1 MCRCADEEGSCDR
14 HAKLDLAEVVRACR
28 DRLPALTSAQSRAVE
43 AIAVCRTASLGG
55 HANECDHCGHV
66 ELSYNSC
73 RHRACPKCQSLE
85 QARWLEAQRA
95 TVLPGVE
102 YHHVIFT
109 IPAVLH
115 PIFLGN
121 PAACYGLLFASVS
134 ETLQEVAANPDRLGA
149 RIGLTTVLHTWTQT
163 LLFHPHVH
171 CIVAGGGLAR
181 GEKEWI
187 GCKPGFFLPVR
198 VLSTVFRA
206 KLLEKLQRSFGGES
220 QSMLDQAAKKDWVVY
235 CKPPVAGAEQVL
247 SYLGRYTHR
256 IAISNSRLLSMQ
268 DGRVTFTYRD
278 RADGNTP
285 KTMTLDADQFLRRF
299 LLHVL
304 PDGFVR
310 IRHYGFMANCV
321 RREKVALCRSLLG
334 AAAQPV
340 QKPEKP
346 SWQELLL
353 TLTGK
358 DPSACP
364 CCKLGRMVK
373 KYVLPALVAPRPY
386 SGRAKS
392 P

>member
-1 MCRCADEEGSCDR
+1 
-14 HAKLDLAEVVRACR
+14 
-28 DRLPALTSAQSRAVE
+28 
-43 AIAVCRTASLGG
+43 
-55 HANECDHCGHV
+55 
-66 ELSYNSC
+66 
-73 RHRACPKCQSLE
+73 
-85 QARWLEAQRA
+85 
-95 TVLPGVE
+95 VE